1 MSQSLTRKAFK
12 DALASSY
19 SDYVRKKQD
28 KGEEPLSQEDWER
41 KTQGGSGD
49 SASDTKDMGAIER
62 LRKKRKENPMGK
74 KPSAIDKKKS
84 KERYLELSKQ
94 RREKMKQ
101 KALSKKQAHPLAAA
115 WGFDKEAVR
124 VPRQVTVRWDL
135 GDDMPEYQDKD
146 FRKALRKLRLPER
159 VKIPAEVIE
168 EWENEGR
175 DDYIID
181 EWLSDEYGYLHYG
194 WKAASVSKCGSGC
207 PCTRCTCKRQAQEL
221 EDAWGSNQTEKTAGR
236 WKNKV
241 CIIQNK
247 GDNLV
252 ITFMADTGEKYAS
265 VPDVQNLLVAFDKE
279 ATNAQS
285 TPLPSNKSDWR
296 TMKEG
301 VVGGKNVS
309 LFMTRI
315 FWWGAIDSVEDENV
329 TIKEIMDVLR
339 SNGWKPSMGAAIL

>member
-1 MSQSLTRKAFK
+1 MVQSVTRKAFK

-19 SDYVRKKQD
+19 SDYVRKKQN

-41 KTQGGSGD
+41 KTQGGSGED
-49 SASDTKDMGAIER
+49 AKDMGAIER

-84 KERYLELSKQ
+84 RERYLDLSKK

-101 KALSKKQAHPLAAA
+101 KALSKAKYTQKQKEQKALSKKQAHLLEAA
-115 WGFDKEAVR
+115 WGFDKEAVH

-194 WKAASVSKCGSGC
+194 WKAASVYKCGSGC

-221 EDAWGSNQTEKTAGR
+221 EDAWGSNQTKTAR
-236 WKNKV
+236 ESRLVQKVKAMSDEERKNLKLDATRKFTQEQFAPAV
-241 CIIQNK
+241 
-247 GDNLV
+247 DALV
-252 ITFMADTGEKYAS
+252 RKIERIVANEINSTARKLDITYVDFTTGELKPMPY
-265 VPDVQNLLVAFDKE
+265 K
-279 ATNAQS
+279 AQGMLEEMI
-285 TPLPSNKSDWR
+285 P
-296 TMKEG
+296 
-301 VVGGKNVS
+301 
-309 LFMTRI
+309 
-315 FWWGAIDSVEDENV
+315 
-329 TIKEIMDVLR
+329 VLTKR
-339 SNGWKPSMGAAIL
+339 LNDMV